1 MRTRLSTLLFA
12 GVLSA
17 VLFAQQAS
25 TQQPTFRGG
34 ANYVRV
40 DMYATVDGQPVE
52 DLKPE
57 EIELREDGVIQT
69 VEAFEHVVV
78 RPAGPQETRVEPNT
92 VSESR
97 QMAQDARARVFVIFL
112 DTYHT
117 QLENTPRLRLPL
129 TRLLDRML
137 GPDDLVAL
145 MTPEMAAS
153 DITFA
158 RKTTIISNIMQEE
171 WWGRRGRLNDRDPK
185 EEVYEACY
193 GLASSSNTIVTEM
206 MARRREKL
214 TLDALEDLVSHL
226 RGVREERKA
235 VITVTEGWRLYSENR
250 ALAGADGGRP
260 RPIAPLIGGRGIGDR
275 GRREQNA
282 TGVDLT
288 ECDAD
293 KMALALVNH
302 TRRLRDIEDEAN
314 RANVTFYP
322 VGAQGLAVYDAPIGP
337 DKPPPPSV
345 DMAILRGRQD
355 SLREIAL
362 NTDGMA
368 VINTND
374 IESGLRRVVADLT
387 SYYLFGYYSTNTK
400 LDGRFRTIS
409 VRVKRPGVQVRA
421 RRGYRGLTADE
432 LLSNTGTGDAGRSA
446 GSAAPVSVAV
456 NPRASFRIRTSG
468 WTTGDGDRS
477 AAAWVVGELDYATRR
492 QLAWS
497 AGSKAEVV
505 VVAPSGAE
513 VTSTTVDIAAT
524 EGSFAVR
531 VPAEGGIAPGEYAVR
546 VRVRPNGDPTLPVA
560 DTARLVIPEK
570 PSVLGEPV
578 LWRRGPSTGPRHVM
592 TADPRFQRNERVRFE
607 MATTMTGMAT
617 GRMLD
622 RNGNPMQVPVQI
634 SERADASGPFKWIVA
649 DATLAPLAAG
659 DYAVEVTL
667 GSARQTGTF
676 KVVP

>member
-1 MRTRLSTLLFA
+1 MLFR
-12 GVLSA
+12 S
-17 VLFAQQAS
+17 
-25 TQQPTFRGG
+25 
-34 ANYVRV
+34 
-40 DMYATVDGQPVE
+40 
-52 DLKPE
+52 
-57 EIELREDGVIQT
+57 
-69 VEAFEHVVV
+69 
-78 RPAGPQETRVEPNT
+78 
-92 VSESR
+92 
-97 QMAQDARARVFVIFL
+97 
-112 DTYHT
+112 
-117 QLENTPRLRLPL
+117 
-129 TRLLDRML
+129 
-137 GPDDLVAL
+137 
-145 MTPEMAAS
+145 
-153 DITFA
+153 
-158 RKTTIISNIMQEE
+158 
-171 WWGRRGRLNDRDPK
+171 
-185 EEVYEACY
+185 
-193 GLASSSNTIVTEM
+193 
-206 MARRREKL
+206 
-214 TLDALEDLVSHL
+214 
-226 RGVREERKA
+226 
-235 VITVTEGWRLYSENR
+235 
-250 ALAGADGGRP
+250 
-260 RPIAPLIGGRGIGDR
+260 
-275 GRREQNA
+275 
-282 TGVDLT
+282 
-288 ECDAD
+288 
-293 KMALALVNH
+293 
-302 TRRLRDIEDEAN
+302 
-314 RANVTFYP
+314 
-322 VGAQGLAVYDAPIGP
+322 
-337 DKPPPPSV
+337 
-345 DMAILRGRQD
+345 
-355 SLREIAL
+355 
-362 NTDGMA
+362 
-368 VINTND
+368 
-374 IESGLRRVVADLT
+374 
-387 SYYLFGYYSTNTK
+387 
-400 LDGRFRTIS
+400 IS

-468 WTTGDGDRS
+468 WTTGDGDAS
-477 AAAWVVGELDYATRR
+477 AAAWIVGELDYATRR

-634 SERADASGPFKWIVA
+634 SERADASGSFKWIVA

-676 KVVP
+676 KLVP